1 MSVATQTPTRSFVLL
16 PLGSR
21 RIAFAA
27 DSVIELSAPEK
38 VQTFPHETPWIS
50 GVIVRRNR
58 IVPVCEVSKL
68 FDGQPL
74 SANRF
79 YLIAEWQEAGVR
91 DWCAIPVAGE
101 CELASAESVLPVG
114 PIDPQIGPRPP
125 FVTGLLPVGGEEIEV
140 VDLAQLIRAR
150 RIALESPSMEP
161 AS

>member
-1 MSVATQTPTRSFVLL
+1 MSVAVETPTRSFVML

-27 DSVIELSAPEK
+27 ESVIELTAPEK
-38 VQTFPHETPWIS
+38 LQDFPHGTPWIS

-58 IVPVCEVSKL
+58 IVPVCDVSKL
-68 FDGQPL
+68 FGESSL
-74 SANRF
+74 SASRF

-101 CELASAESVLPVG
+101 CELASTESVLPVG
-114 PIDPQIGPRPP
+114 PIDPRTGPRAS
-125 FVTGLLPVGGEEIEV
+125 FVTGLLPVSGEEIEV
-140 VDLAQLIRAR
+140 VDLTKLIQAR
-150 RIALESPSMEP
+150 RMTLESPTTEP

>member
-1 MSVATQTPTRSFVLL
+1 MSVAVETPTKSFVLL

-27 DSVIELSAPEK
+27 ESVIELSAPEK
-38 VQTFPHETPWIS
+38 VQNFPHGTPWIS

-58 IVPVCEVSKL
+58 IVPVCDVSRL
-68 FDGQPL
+68 FGWEPL
-74 SANRF
+74 SASRF

-101 CELASAESVLPVG
+101 CELSSAEPVVSVG

-125 FVTGLLPVGGEEIEV
+125 FVTGLLPVNGEEIEI
-140 VDLAQLIRAR
+140 VDLTKLMHAR
-150 RIALESPSMEP
+150 RMAFESPSMEP

>member
-1 MSVATQTPTRSFVLL
+1 MSVAVETPTKTFVLL
-16 PLGSR
+16 PLGRR

-27 DSVIELSAPEK
+27 ESVIELTAPEK
-38 VQTFPHETPWIS
+38 VQNFPHGTPWIS

-58 IVPVCEVSKL
+58 IVPVCDVSKL
-68 FDGQPL
+68 FGGEQL
-74 SANRF
+74 SVSRF

-114 PIDPQIGPRPP
+114 PIDPEMGPRAPS
-125 FVTGLLPVGGEEIEV
+125 VTGLLPVSGEEIEV
-140 VDLAQLIRAR
+140 LDLTKLIRAR
-150 RIALESPSMEP
+150 RMALESPRREP